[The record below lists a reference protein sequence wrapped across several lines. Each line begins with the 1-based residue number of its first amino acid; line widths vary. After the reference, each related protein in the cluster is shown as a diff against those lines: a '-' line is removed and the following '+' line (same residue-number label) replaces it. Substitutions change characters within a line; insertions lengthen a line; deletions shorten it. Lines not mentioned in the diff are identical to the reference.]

1 MFTID
6 IRFDG
11 SLFTDSE
18 GEALSILL
26 LASEDVLQLDWFSD
40 ALSPSEFLPDDYV
53 WWFVSAG
60 RNPIQS
66 QDVSG
71 DITGRFSTNR
81 DDDSITGGTITV
93 APNSTDEGD
102 ETAQLIISNT
112 ETGAR
117 HTLDVVIVGADS
129 GDRSP
134 YNSRWTGTD
143 AADQFTLGQ
152 TTQDVEIAGR
162 GGDDIIII
170 TPDFQQTAY
179 IEEIIGADKLIFMA
193 GTTIKNAAPVVD
205 ESDGYTVLYV
215 NRSEAGEWA
224 EIRIAPIDSPAEGE
238 APVNSLSAVIGSTT
252 YDDYLKYF
260 EDARA
265 DTAVSLVAGDPA
277 EAPAPLEA
285 ATPARDTI
293 IGGGTFD
300 DTLYLGSNQPVRT
313 GGTAGDDLFII
324 GFSQSADVEVIDF
337 YGDNVI
343 QFELGQEITGIRGAH
358 NQMYVQ
364 LEGGATVTIYAA
376 GHDGYGYQLGQLPVL
391 DYDYFRQVVDPV
403 LYTDG
408 TLPINQ
414 VMMDGF
420 LFGTEGDDAIAGHTI
435 NPNWFFG
442 FEGDDLFF
450 AMKDGDKFYGGDG
463 TDTVNFS
470 AATDVFQ
477 GSELIV
483 KGVRN
488 ANLNGSMAEGGAFM
502 IQFVDI
508 ENLIGNQYANKFH
521 GNEADNYLYGGDG
534 ADELYG
540 EGGNDILDG
549 GGDD

>member
-1 MFTID
+1 MSTID

-11 SLFTDSE
+11 SLFTNSE
-18 GEALSILL
+18 GEALSLLL

-40 ALSPSEFLPDDYV
+40 PLSPSGFLPDDYV

-81 DDDSITGGTITV
+81 DDSITGGTITV
-93 APNSTDEGD
+93 APNSADESD

-134 YNSRWTGTD
+134 YNSRWTGTED
-143 AADQFTLGQ
+143 ADQFTLGQ

-179 IEEIIGADKLIFMA
+179 IEEIIGKDKLIFMA
-193 GTTIKNAAPVVD
+193 GTTIKNEAPVVD

-215 NRSEAGEWA
+215 NKSEAGEWA

-238 APVNSLSAVIGSTT
+238 APVNSLSAVIGDKTH
-252 YDDYLKYF
+252 DDYLDYF
-260 EDARA
+260 DKPRA
-265 DTAVSLVAGDPA
+265 DSAEPLGDPL

-343 QFELGQEITGIRGAH
+343 QFELGQEITGIEGAH
-358 NQMYVQ
+358 NQM
-364 LEGGATVTIYAA
+364 
-376 GHDGYGYQLGQLPVL
+376 
-391 DYDYFRQVVDPV
+391 
-403 LYTDG
+403 
-408 TLPINQ
+408 
-414 VMMDGF
+414 
-420 LFGTEGDDAIAGHTI
+420 
-435 NPNWFFG
+435 
-442 FEGDDLFF
+442 
-450 AMKDGDKFYGGDG
+450 
-463 TDTVNFS
+463 
-470 AATDVFQ
+470 
-477 GSELIV
+477 
-483 KGVRN
+483 
-488 ANLNGSMAEGGAFM
+488 
-502 IQFVDI
+502 
-508 ENLIGNQYANKFH
+508 
-521 GNEADNYLYGGDG
+521 
-534 ADELYG
+534 
-540 EGGNDILDG
+540 
-549 GGDD
+549 